1 MFGKTPYRDP
11 GTEKG
16 AKKEP
21 KTNKIVFL
29 GPEGTKRFAETSYE
43 GEFWETKGLQRL

>member
-21 KTNKIVFL
+21 KINKIVFF
-29 GPEGTKRFAETSYE
+29 GC
-43 GEFWETKGLQRL
+43 